1 MPVQCSVIIP
11 TYNRSDL
18 LNMTLQS
25 LAAQSFSVSEF
36 EVIVIDD
43 GSSDD
48 TEFVARSYQNK
59 INIKYSFQHDE
70 GYRVA
75 KARNTGIRNASSDI
89 CIFIDSG
96 VILHSG
102 CIAAHVKIHGLS
114 DRSTAV
120 CGYVYGFNED
130 NEDEQTIREYLTEM
144 PYDLAI
150 KNFENQEKFLDIREE
165 FYQKYTDDFGGLPAP
180 WLVFWTC
187 NASARRSA
195 LIEVS
200 MFDESFKSWGAE
212 DIDLAYRLH
221 VNGTRFV
228 LGRTAKSIHYPH
240 HKSYQTNMSDAKK
253 NYQYFSK
260 KYEKRVCSL
269 VPDNHFF
276 RINDIILN
284 NPEYYIKQSQDGYQY
299 L

>member
-1 MPVQCSVIIP
+1 MPIQCSVIIP

-25 LAAQSFSVSEF
+25 LTMQSIPADKF
-36 EVIVIDD
+36 EVIVVDD

-48 TEFVARSYQNK
+48 TELVTRSYQEK
-59 INIKYSFQHDE
+59 IDIKYFFQNDE

-75 KARNTGIRNASSDI
+75 KARNTGISNASSDI

-102 CIAAHVKIHGLS
+102 CIAAHIEIHNRS
-114 DRSTAV
+114 NISTAV
-120 CGYVYGFNED
+120 CGYVYGFNEN
-130 NEDEQTIREYLTEM
+130 NEDEQTIREYLKGSS
-144 PYDLAI
+144 YDLVI
-150 KNFENQEKFLDIREE
+150 DYFEGRKKFIDIREE

-187 NASARRSA
+187 NASARKSA
-195 LIEVS
+195 LVEIS
-200 MFDESFKSWGAE
+200 MFDEDFKSWGAE

-221 VNGTRFV
+221 VHGVKFV
-228 LGRTAKSIHYPH
+228 LERTAKSIHYPH
-240 HKSYQTNMSDAKK
+240 HKSYQDNMNDAQK

-260 KYEKRVCSL
+260 KHEKRICSL
-269 VPDNHFF
+269 VPGNHFF
-276 RINDIILN
+276 SINDIVLD
-284 NPEYYIKQSQDGYQY
+284 NPEYYVEQLHNGYRY